1 MIRTGFTELQKAKKG
16 IARPKSEPQYEVK
29 KLGILG
35 AGMMGAGIAYVSA
48 KAGMDVVLKDVSQ
61 EGADKGKAYSKSLLD
76 KAISKK
82 RSTPEKAEALLSRI
96 EPSADPASMKDC
108 DLVIEAVFEDPK
120 LKAGVTAETE
130 AVLAADKVY
139 ASNTSTI
146 PITELAKASK
156 RPDNFIGIH
165 FFSPVEKM
173 PLVEI
178 IVGEKTEDKA
188 IAAAVD
194 YTVAIGKIP
203 IVVNDSRG
211 FYTSRCFGT
220 FVSEGSF
227 MVEEGVPAAMVEN
240 VAKAEGMAVGPLAVI
255 DEVTLTLGLHV
266 YESDPT
272 PNKPAFQER
281 SYKMQKDL
289 VDNHDRK
296 GKKWGAG
303 FYDYPKGMPKKLWPG
318 LAEKYNSNLD
328 YLDKATVGKR
338 IMHRQAIE
346 AFRCL
351 EV

>member
-1 MIRTGFTELQKAKKG
+1 
-16 IARPKSEPQYEVK
+16 
-29 KLGILG
+29 
-35 AGMMGAGIAYVSA
+35 
-48 KAGMDVVLKDVSQ
+48 
-61 EGADKGKAYSKSLLD
+61 
-76 KAISKK
+76 
-82 RSTPEKAEALLSRI
+82 
-96 EPSADPASMKDC
+96 
-108 DLVIEAVFEDPK
+108 
-120 LKAGVTAETE
+120 
-130 AVLAADKVY
+130 
-139 ASNTSTI
+139 
-146 PITELAKASK
+146 
-156 RPDNFIGIH
+156 
-165 FFSPVEKM
+165 M

-178 IVGEKTEDKA
+178 IVGEKTEAKA

-240 VAKAEGMAVGPLAVI
+240 VAKGEGMAVGPLAVI

-289 VDNHDRK
+289 VDNHGRK

-303 FYDYPKGMPKKLWPG
+303 FYDYPKGSPKKLWPG
-318 LAEKYNSNLD
+318 LAEKYNSNVA
-328 YLDKATVGKR
+328 YLDKETVGKR
-338 IMHRQAIE
+338 ILHRQAIE
-346 AFRCL
+346 AFKCL
-351 EV
+351 EEGVLKSVVDGDLGSVLGWGFPIFTGGALSYIDFVGIQKFVAECDDFTSRFGARFAVPDALRALSEAGKSIHDYKK